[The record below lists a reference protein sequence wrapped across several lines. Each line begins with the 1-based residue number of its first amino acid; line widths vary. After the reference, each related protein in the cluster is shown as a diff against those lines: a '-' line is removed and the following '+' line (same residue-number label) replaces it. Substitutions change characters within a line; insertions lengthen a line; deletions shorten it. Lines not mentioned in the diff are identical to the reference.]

1 MTIDFQPI
9 VLYMLKYED
18 GRGNEAASN
27 ISEYATQVCERR
39 LDKKEKARK
48 AL

>member
-18 GRGNEAASN
+18 GRGNEGAEN
-27 ISEYATQVCERR
+27 ISEHVQVCERR
-39 LDKKEKARK
+39 LNKKEKARK